1 MAQKNR
7 VRNKLQKFYL
17 DDQELS
23 VVENNMARL
32 KINNKSEY
40 YRDMA
45 LKGKKILFEYDRK
58 NLCGIV
64 TEINKIG
71 TNINQIAKVT
81 NERRNIYHDDV
92 LALKD
97 ELTKI
102 RRIIDKE
109 FNNMTRDLKKAQD
122 ESFIEIFEENFKL

>member
-23 VVENNMARL
+23 VVENNMSRL

>member
-7 VRNKLQKFYL
+7 ARGKRQEFYL
-17 DDQELS
+17 DDHELS

-58 NLCGIV
+58 NLCGLV

-81 NERRNIYHDDV
+81 NERRNI
-92 LALKD
+92 
-97 ELTKI
+97 
-102 RRIIDKE
+102 
-109 FNNMTRDLKKAQD
+109 
-122 ESFIEIFEENFKL
+122 

>member
-109 FNNMTRDLKKAQD
+109 FNNMTRELKKAQD

>member
-17 DDQELS
+17 DDQELNI
-23 VVENNMARL
+23 VENNMNRL

-40 YRDMA
+40 YRDMS
-45 LKGKKILFEYDRK
+45 LKGKKILFEYDRE
-58 NLCGIV
+58 NICEIV

-81 NERRNIYHDDV
+81 NERRNIYHEDV
-92 LALKD
+92 LILKD

-102 RRIIDKE
+102 RRVIDKE
-109 FNNMTRDLKKAQD
+109 FNNMTRELKNAQD

>member
-45 LKGKKILFEYDRK
+45 LKGKKILFEYDRE
-58 NLCGIV
+58 NLCDLV

-81 NERRNIYHDDV
+81 NERRNIYHEDV
-92 LALKD
+92 LILKD
-97 ELTKI
+97 EITKI

-109 FNNMTRDLKKAQD
+109 FNNMTRELKKSQD

>member
-7 VRNKLQKFYL
+7 ARGKRQEFYL

-23 VVENNMARL
+23 VVENNMDRL

-45 LKGKKILFEYDRK
+45 LKGKKILFEYDRE
-58 NLCGIV
+58 NLCCIV

-97 ELTKI
+97 EITKI

-109 FNNMTRDLKKAQD
+109 FNNMTRELKKAQD

>member
-97 ELTKI
+97 DLTRI

>member
-45 LKGKKILFEYDRK
+45 LKGKKILFEYDRE
-58 NLCGIV
+58 NLCDIV

-109 FNNMTRDLKKAQD
+109 FNNMTRELKKAQD
-122 ESFIEIFEENFKL
+122 DSFIEIFEENFKL

>member
-7 VRNKLQKFYL
+7 ARGKRQEFYL

-23 VVENNMARL
+23 VVENNMSRL

>member
-1 MAQKNR
+1 M
-7 VRNKLQKFYL
+7 
-17 DDQELS
+17 
-23 VVENNMARL
+23 
-32 KINNKSEY
+32 
-40 YRDMA
+40 
-45 LKGKKILFEYDRK
+45 
-58 NLCGIV
+58 

-97 ELTKI
+97 EITKI

-109 FNNMTRDLKKAQD
+109 FNNMTRELKKAQD

>member
-45 LKGKKILFEYDRK
+45 LKGKKILFEYDRE
-58 NLCGIV
+58 NLCDIV

-92 LALKD
+92 LILKD

-102 RRIIDKE
+102 RRIIDRE
-109 FNNMTRDLKKAQD
+109 FNNMTRELKKAQD

>member
-7 VRNKLQKFYL
+7 ARGKRQEFYL
-17 DDQELS
+17 DDHELS
-23 VVENNMARL
+23 VVENNMDRL

-97 ELTKI
+97 EITKI

-109 FNNMTRDLKKAQD
+109 FNNMTRELKKAQD

>member
-7 VRNKLQKFYL
+7 ARGKRQEFYL

-81 NERRNIYHDDV
+81 NERKNIYHDDI

-122 ESFIEIFEENFKL
+122 ESFIEIFEEHFKL

>member
-7 VRNKLQKFYL
+7 ARGKRQEFYL

-23 VVENNMARL
+23 VVENNMDRL

-45 LKGKKILFEYDRK
+45 LKGKKILFEYDRE

>member
-23 VVENNMARL
+23 VVENNMSRL

-81 NERRNIYHDDV
+81 NERRNIYHDDI

-109 FNNMTRDLKKAQD
+109 FNNMTRELKKAQD

>member
-7 VRNKLQKFYL
+7 ARGKRQEFYL